1 MYWNLLK
8 QIDPTK
14 AKAQSTTIQKKVKWG
29 NSEYDDPHATFSSSA
44 FQKNVKWK
52 SQGNNMY
59 VQKMDRKNQT
69 ERKKDREN
77 NSESMGV

>member
-1 MYWNLLK
+1 MNRSMYWNLLK

-44 FQKNVKWK
+44 FQKMLNGKVKETTCTYKKWIGK
-52 SQGNNMY
+52 IR
-59 VQKMDRKNQT
+59 RK
-69 ERKKDREN
+69 EKK
-77 NSESMGV
+77 